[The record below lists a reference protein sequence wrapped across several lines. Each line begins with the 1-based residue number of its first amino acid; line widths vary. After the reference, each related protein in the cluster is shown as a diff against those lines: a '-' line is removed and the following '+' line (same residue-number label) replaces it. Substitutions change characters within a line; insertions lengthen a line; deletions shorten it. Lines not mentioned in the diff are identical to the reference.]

1 MKKYVKLVLIVLLC
15 FSFCEVYADSGNG
28 TRVQTPSSITKKNS
42 SKTSSIKYTAN
53 KKTTTPSRIVTTP
66 KICEDPKAAKKTSS
80 KKYYAPNL
88 YWKYGDVGGTYS
100 TRIYTCTSN
109 LSIIETRLHQKQ

>member
-15 FSFCEVYADSGNG
+15 FSFCEVYADRGNG
-28 TRVQTPSSITKKNS
+28 TRVQTP
-42 SKTSSIKYTAN
+42 SSIKYTAN

-80 KKYYAPNL
+80 KK
-88 YWKYGDVGGTYS
+88 
-100 TRIYTCTSN
+100 
-109 LSIIETRLHQKQ
+109 